1 MKSKSSL
8 ILTQIIKFTVIK
20 GALKRFELANKKVIF
35 VMNIERKVNTFK
47 VALVMIFATLI
58 SFPIQAQDSANR
70 GTIIKTGPDFTVA
83 AENSI
88 HAVVH
93 IKTEFA
99 RKSSVYD
106 DFFGLGNPFSF
117 FNPQENAYPL
127 VATGSGVIIEA
138 DGYIITNNHVVQDAN
153 IITVTL
159 NDKREFTAELIG
171 TDASSDLAL
180 IKINASNLPK
190 LNFGN
195 SDQAKV
201 GEWVLAVGNPFNLTS
216 TVTAGIISAK
226 ARNLN
231 ILGNNSSVESFLQT
245 DAAVNSGNSGG
256 ALVNINGDLIGIN
269 AAIASNTGSYSGY
282 SFAIPSNI
290 VKKVAE
296 DLKKYGEVQRS
307 FLGASFTEIN
317 NKLASD
323 LNLKEIKGI
332 YINSVD
338 PKGAAAESEILKGDI
353 IIELNGSQTNSY
365 SIFKEFLAQHRPGD
379 KIEAKILRDNK
390 EMIKTI
396 VLRNKNGTT
405 AIVKKEEQNIASM
418 IGATLTPID
427 NRTKQLLRINNGLK
441 VERVDNGLFKN
452 AGIQEG
458 FIVVSID
465 RRAIYKTEDIDNYLK
480 NKKGGF
486 TIEGFYLNGMKVI
499 YAIGI

>member
-1 MKSKSSL
+1 
-8 ILTQIIKFTVIK
+8 
-20 GALKRFELANKKVIF
+20 
-35 VMNIERKVNTFK
+35 
-47 VALVMIFATLI
+47 
-58 SFPIQAQDSANR
+58 
-70 GTIIKTGPDFTVA
+70 
-83 AENSI
+83 
-88 HAVVH
+88 
-93 IKTEFA
+93 
-99 RKSSVYD
+99 
-106 DFFGLGNPFSF
+106 
-117 FNPQENAYPL
+117 
-127 VATGSGVIIEA
+127 
-138 DGYIITNNHVVQDAN
+138 
-153 IITVTL
+153 
-159 NDKREFTAELIG
+159 
-171 TDASSDLAL
+171 
-180 IKINASNLPK
+180 
-190 LNFGN
+190 
-195 SDQAKV
+195 
-201 GEWVLAVGNPFNLTS
+201 
-216 TVTAGIISAK
+216 
-226 ARNLN
+226 
-231 ILGNNSSVESFLQT
+231 
-245 DAAVNSGNSGG
+245 
-256 ALVNINGDLIGIN
+256 
-269 AAIASNTGSYSGY
+269 
-282 SFAIPSNI
+282 

-353 IIELNGSQTNSY
+353 IIELNGSQINSY

-379 KIEAKILRDNK
+379 KIEVKILRDNK

-486 TIEGFYLNGMKVI
+486 TIEGYYLNGMKVI

>member
-1 MKSKSSL
+1 MKRKKT
-8 ILTQIIKFTVIK
+8 ITII
-20 GALKRFELANKKVIF
+20 
-35 VMNIERKVNTFK
+35 K
-47 VALVMIFATLI
+47 VALIVAFVTLI
-58 SFPIQAQDSANR
+58 KLPTQAQTTTVNPIR
-70 GTIIKTGPDFTVA
+70 TGPDFTTA
-83 AENSI
+83 AETSI

-106 DFFGLGNPFSF
+106 DFFGFGNPFSF
-117 FNPQENAYPL
+117 FNPQENNYPL
-127 VATGSGVIIEA
+127 VATGSGVIVES

-153 IITVTL
+153 VITVTL

-171 TDASSDLAL
+171 TDPSSDLAL
-180 IKINASNLPK
+180 IKINATNLPK
-190 LNFGN
+190 LVYGN
-195 SDQAKV
+195 SDQVKV

-231 ILGNNSSVESFLQT
+231 ILGSNSNVESFLQT
-245 DAAVNSGNSGG
+245 DAAVNPGNSGG
-256 ALVNINGDLIGIN
+256 ALVNVNGELIGIN

-282 SFAIPSNI
+282 SFAIPANI

-307 FLGASFTEIN
+307 FLGASFSEIN
-317 NKLASD
+317 SKLASD

-332 YINSVD
+332 YVNTVD
-338 PKGAAAESEILKGDI
+338 PNGAAAESEIMKGDI
-353 IIELNGSQTNSY
+353 ILAINETETNSY
-365 SIFKEFLAQHRPGD
+365 SILKEFLGQHRPGD
-379 KIEAKILRDNK
+379 KVTLKLLRNNS
-390 EMIKTI
+390 EITKTLT
-396 VLRNKNGTT
+396 LRNKNGNTS
-405 AIVKKEEQNIASM
+405 ILKKEEQNIAQM
-418 IGATLTPID
+418 TGALLTPID

-441 VERVDNGLFKN
+441 VERLDNGLFKN
-452 AGIQEG
+452 AGIQVG

-465 RRAIYKTEDIDNYLK
+465 RKAIYKTEDIDNYLK

-486 TIEGFYLNGMKVI
+486 TIEGYYPNGMKVI